1 MWKLFSFMGVGRPSR
16 LSGGGCSIWGV
27 CRARLGRLSFPN
39 SAISGPGLTSGP
51 TCGWGS
57 KEGATRDT
65 SRRDSGHAMAML
77 AVGSERA
84 SHRRAHP
91 DLNQGPADLQSAA
104 LTTELCTQMLTCVAA
119 VKCNRHQQLNCHREA
134 GAMIP
139 LAPLGDTTSIRYSL
153 AG

>member
-1 MWKLFSFMGVGRPSR
+1 MGVGRPSR
-16 LSGGGCSIWGV
+16 LSGGGCSILGV

-104 LTTELCTQMLTCVAA
+104 LTTELCTHMTSLSQRAAEGGVRVSRML
-119 VKCNRHQQLNCHREA
+119 HEDH
-134 GAMIP
+134 
-139 LAPLGDTTSIRYSL
+139 
-153 AG
+153 

>member
-1 MWKLFSFMGVGRPSR
+1 MRYAAWRGNMYLLPELSWLGCEAVNLKVRSSSLPGSVMSRIALITLPSGLIIHAHQGSVG
-16 LSGGGCSIWGV
+16 
-27 CRARLGRLSFPN
+27 
-39 SAISGPGLTSGP
+39 
-51 TCGWGS
+51 
-57 KEGATRDT
+57 
-65 SRRDSGHAMAML
+65 M
-77 AVGSERA
+77 
-84 SHRRAHP
+84 RAHP

-104 LTTELCTQMLTCVAA
+104 LTIELCTQMLTRVAA

>member
-16 LSGGGCSIWGV
+16 LSGGGCSILGV

-65 SRRDSGHAMAML
+65 SRRDSGHAMAVL
-77 AVGSERA
+77 AVGNERA

-104 LTTELCTQMLTCVAA
+104 LTTELCTHMTSLSQRARGCSMRITKKAGVKKISTASNSFIQCVAESA
-119 VKCNRHQQLNCHREA
+119 LV
-134 GAMIP
+134 
-139 LAPLGDTTSIRYSL
+139 
-153 AG
+153 